1 LKTEILI
8 KATFLKAFFWW
19 LESLYNIIKSFD
31 DHRFLHQ
38 FSAKIL
44 RKQTGAPGN
53 RRGVSEKQNWV
64 F

>member
-1 LKTEILI
+1 LKTEIFI
-8 KATFLKAFFWW
+8 KAKFLKAFFWW

-38 FSAKIL
+38 FFAKIL
-44 RKQTGAPGN
+44 GKPTGATGN
-53 RRGVSEKQNWV
+53 RRGVSEKQKWV

>member
-8 KATFLKAFFWW
+8 KATFLKA
-19 LESLYNIIKSFD
+19 
-31 DHRFLHQ
+31 